1 MKKKIIM
8 ILISISVGVLFTFAF
23 LNKKTFYAKEEYL
36 VYAFQV
42 ASFENLDNAT
52 KYKES
57 LPSSIIVKNDNSY
70 KIYVGIYK
78 DIDIVNKMLVYFED
92 NKIKIYLKNINV
104 SKEIYNNIDSF
115 EKILINSNDINVY
128 NKVNQSILD
137 MYINGDNI

>member
-1 MKKKIIM
+1 MKKKLTM
-8 ILISISVGVLFTFAF
+8 IFISISIGILFTILF
-23 LNKKTFYAKEEYL
+23 LNKETFYAKEEYQ

-52 KYKES
+52 KYKSS
-57 LPSSIIVKNDNSY
+57 LPSSIIIKEDNSY
-70 KIYVGIYK
+70 KVIVGIYK

-104 SKEIYNNIDSF
+104 SKSF
-115 EKILINSNDINVY
+115 YTNLDNLEKILINTTDNNVY

-137 MYINGDNI
+137 LYINGDKI